1 MKGRTKAVLLALIA
15 VVAIILV
22 IALLRGCQQ
31 DTHAPEATV
40 DPELPMDTSPL
51 VPGEPSVI
59 EPSEEGEN
67 LPNIDP
73 ETGMELEED
82 ELPIVVG

>member
-1 MKGRTKAVLLALIA
+1 MKRRTKAVLLALIA
-15 VVAIILV
+15 VVALILV

-31 DTHAPEATV
+31 DSAPV

-51 VPGEPSVI
+51 IPGEPSAA
-59 EPSEEGEN
+59 EPSEEGEKQ
-67 LPNIDP
+67 PNIDP

-82 ELPIVVG
+82 ELPIISG

>member
-1 MKGRTKAVLLALIA
+1 MNKRTRAVLLVLIA
-15 VVAIILV
+15 VVALILV

-31 DTHAPEATV
+31 DQAPV

-51 VPGEPSVI
+51 VPGEPSVA
-59 EPSEEGEN
+59 EPSEEGEHV
-67 LPNIDP
+67 PNIDP

-82 ELPIVVG
+82 ELPVMAG

>member
-1 MKGRTKAVLLALIA
+1 MKRRTKAVLLALIA
-15 VVAIILV
+15 VVALILV

-31 DTHAPEATV
+31 DQAPV

-82 ELPIVVG
+82 ELPIVTG

>member
-15 VVAIILV
+15 VVALILV

-31 DTHAPEATV
+31 DTQAPEATV
-40 DPELPMDTSPL
+40 DPELPMDTSAL
-51 VPGEPSVI
+51 TPGEAGSTAA
-59 EPSEEGEN
+59 GETGESK
-67 LPNIDP
+67 PNIDP